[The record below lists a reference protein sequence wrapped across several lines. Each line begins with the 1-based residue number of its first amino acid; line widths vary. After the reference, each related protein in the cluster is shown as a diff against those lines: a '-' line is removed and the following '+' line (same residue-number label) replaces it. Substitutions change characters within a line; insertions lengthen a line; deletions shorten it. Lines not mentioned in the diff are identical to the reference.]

1 MERIYLK
8 DLKEYY
14 GKEVEVSG
22 FVENIRDLQWVQFVI
37 LKDSTGK
44 VQITIEKSEEKNK
57 EMVEL
62 ISSLPLESTIK
73 VKGILMES
81 PKVKL
86 NGMEL
91 IPSNI
96 EVTSRSEAE
105 LPIDIKNKENTLRE
119 TRLDWRF
126 LDLRREDNLLL

>member
-1 MERIYLK
+1 MERIYLNE
-8 DLKEYY
+8 LKNYY

-37 LKDSTGK
+37 LKDNTGK

-62 ISSLPLESTIK
+62 ISKLSLESTIK
-73 VKGILMES
+73 VKCTVMEN

-86 NGMEL
+86 NCMEL
-91 IPSNI
+91 IP
-96 EVTSRSEAE
+96 TS
-105 LPIDIKNKENTLRE
+105 I
-119 TRLDWRF
+119 
-126 LDLRREDNLLL
+126 